1 MTSTWFDLGGYTL
14 LDPWFLLGVP
24 VFLFA
29 TLLRRWRARA
39 ALPSAQTH
47 LFAGLPRTWKQR
59 CGNLP
64 LWLLLVS
71 GCVLVVALARPVRR
85 EVVPQKE
92 QGVDIALVVDTSS
105 SMKID
110 DMDEQ
115 KSLRR
120 MDAARTRALEFAAAR
135 RDDRIAFIAFARYA
149 ELRCPPTLDERALAA
164 FLTATDTVQ
173 EQTELDGTAIG
184 VAIAKAVQVLQKSTA
199 KARIAV
205 LLSDGEN
212 TVNTIEV
219 DAAVKLAADAGIRI
233 HTIGIGQGQPT
244 PFGVQPLDFQALKLA
259 AEKTGGQFF
268 AARSDR
274 DLAAV
279 YGEIDRLEKSELE
292 DPRYRTVDA
301 FAWPVGIGLAALL
314 LALLLDVLWIRGVP

>member
-1 MTSTWFDLGGYTL
+1 MTATWFEVQGYTL

-24 VFLFA
+24 VVLFA
-29 TLLRRWRARA
+29 ALLRRWRARA

-47 LFAGLPRTWKQR
+47 LFRGLPRTLRGR
-59 CGNLP
+59 CEHVP
-64 LWLLLVS
+64 LWLLAVA
-71 GCVLVVALARPVRR
+71 GCVLALALARPVQR

-92 QGVDIALVVDTSS
+92 QGVDIALVLDSSS

-110 DMDEQ
+110 DMDERV
-115 KSLRR
+115 SLRR
-120 MDAARTRALEFAAAR
+120 MDAARKRALEFAAAR
-135 RDDRIAFIAFARYA
+135 SQDRIAFIAFARYA
-149 ELRCPPTLDERALAA
+149 ELRCPPTLDEKALAA
-164 FLTATDTVQ
+164 FLAAADIVP

-184 VAIAKAVQVLQKSTA
+184 VAIAKAVQVLQKSDA
-199 KARIAV
+199 KARIVV

-212 TVNTIEV
+212 TVDTIDV
-219 DAAVKLAADAGIRI
+219 DAAIKLAADAGIRI
-233 HTIGIGQGQPT
+233 HTIGIGRGTPT
-244 PFGVQPLDFQALKLA
+244 PFGLQRLDFAALKQA
-259 AEKTGGQFF
+259 AKATGGQFF
-268 AARSDR
+268 TAESDG

-301 FAWPVGIGLAALL
+301 FAWPVGIGLSVLL